1 MNSAL
6 YLNQA
11 EFGILI
17 LSVPLKMITDSD
29 CFLNQMVE
37 NLGEIGARPLNLR
50 ILKVVLPVTKQTC
63 DSLRIT
69 PLRERIRPFL
79 PSLNLILHVAK
90 CQF

>member
-6 YLNQA
+6 YPHQA
-11 EFGILI
+11 EFAILI
-17 LSVPLKMITDSD
+17 LSVPPKMITDSD
-29 CFLNQMVE
+29 SFLNQMVE

-63 DSLRIT
+63 QSLRIT
-69 PLRERIRPFL
+69 PLRERVRPFL
-79 PSLNLILHVAK
+79 PSLNLILSVAK